1 MMSGDKREKKPGE
14 AYMQKERKNIYM
26 ACEDYDFCWGRDEV
40 KRFREMWEVG
50 ESLIDISKVLGRHVN
65 EVAIL
70 VIDQAEKKK
79 IGIHGSKVFGQAV

>member
-1 MMSGDKREKKPGE
+1 MGVSGRGRGRQLNKREKKPGE
-14 AYMQKERKNIYM
+14 AYMQKERKHIYM

-50 ESLIDISKVLGRHVN
+50 ESLINISKSLGRHVN

-70 VIDQAEKKK
+70 VIDQAEKKD
-79 IGIHGSKVFGQAV
+79 IELSG